1 MDFLQLRYLIL
12 SKFYRR
18 EMKMLLHPQL
28 ISPVKYNQ
36 KPLDNGILFSLFAF
50 VLTFIALYLIL
61 VFLMLLAG
69 NDFMSAIAMVTGTLS
84 NSGIGFGDTAT
95 SFENTNTL
103 SKILSII
110 AMLAGRLEIF
120 SLFIV
125 FSAAYWKD

>member
-1 MDFLQLRYLIL
+1 
-12 SKFYRR
+12 
-18 EMKMLLHPQL
+18 MKMLLHPQL

-50 VLTFIALYLIL
+50 VLTFIALYLVL

-84 NSGIGFGDTAT
+84 NSGIGFGDTAI
-95 SFENTNTL
+95 SFEHTNTL